1 MSVDNVQ
8 SKFLTMAEFKNLTEA
23 EQARYNSA
31 SKAERKQ
38 MTIEFRQSKGTPPE
52 ELVKGTAVEKGEEE
66 VTTPEEKQTRA
77 KRREERRQREL
88 EAIARQ
94 KEYAE
99 KLYKPDELTDF
110 EREQIESVIG
120 EDGKPFYKNRKARKE
135 LRETFEDKIKEA
147 YKDSQAY
154 KDAIANAE
162 TDKERKDIE
171 KLYEQMARRGARIR
185 VKDLKIGDRVEHTRV
200 FDSAEEKR
208 EGRKALGDEADGLR
222 FRIHAEKFI
231 GDDNVNLHAAVEAGQ
246 SSHEAAYE
254 MSKDISGDRTY
265 EPNEAEN
272 FAAKSSAVKSHDA
285 AARKE
290 LRRLGYDV
298 KDDTLKN
305 IGKGLA
311 VGVLSQVGTAA
322 LPATINAFAEAMV
335 QNSVT
340 GDRLAFDVDSANEKY
355 FNWKGM
361 GIGAAVGT
369 AVAAAMFGKTE
380 DEDVLHGVGVQEIFM
395 DAPNGERAY
404 ENMSFGSKN
413 DTLRVKTLMRA
424 IDELD
429 LTDEQKT
436 QFLIEAA
443 GEDGQ
448 RILSKKEL
456 AIAYVKAYESL
467 LPEPEPPVINDEIVI
482 EEDPIQVSDIDI
494 NLGDGHLEIEQ
505 MPFKVYINNN
515 DTYDIIAKRFGVDLE
530 ELIKLNEE
538 VEGQRSGHIDCEELA
553 HKYLVAGKEV
563 KIPGNANADTVR
575 KYAEEFTPDRIRSD
589 YIKYVTGDEFLEEN
603 RDCYRNIK
611 AAGPEAEKAF
621 KDKMIKEAQ
630 EAGLTIPTE
639 YKDEADLARDLR
651 DKIKDLNTVVEKQ
664 KKHLKD
670 TYGIDYDPG
679 DKTLKQQTEEM
690 LKLIQTKEKEARIA
704 EIEEQLKTPMI
715 NPDVEKS
722 LKAELE
728 ELTGREA
735 RAAEILKEFQ
745 GLQGPVAPEVL
756 NELNEEYQKLTGKPL
771 PDFSEQ
777 WTIKMPPKNEKKADD
792 VAVKP
797 EETPKSAE
805 QLKPEPEAK
814 SKDRAAEILKELQSS
829 VISPE
834 YADELR
840 AEYQKL
846 TGKPVPGEQPGPW
859 SIGFNPFG

>member
-8 SKFLTMAEFKNLTEA
+8 SKFLTMAEFSNLTEA

-38 MTIEFRQSKGTPPE
+38 MTIEFRQSKETPPE
-52 ELVKGTAVEKGEEE
+52 EPVTGMVVEPGKED
-66 VTTPEEKQTRA
+66 VATPEEKKTRA
-77 KRREERRQREL
+77 ERREERRQREL

-120 EDGKPFYKNRKARKE
+120 EDGKPLYRNRKARKE
-135 LRETFEDKIKEA
+135 LREAFEDNTKAA
-147 YKDSQAY
+147 YKESQAY

-162 TDKERKDIE
+162 TDKERKQIE

-208 EGRKALGDEADGLR
+208 EARKALGDEADGLR
-222 FRIHAEKFI
+222 LKIHNKKFI

-254 MSKDISGDRTY
+254 MSKEISGDRTY

-272 FAAKSSAVKSHDA
+272 FAAKSSAVQSHDA

-322 LPATINAFAEAMV
+322 LPATINAFAEAFV

-340 GDRLAFDVDSANEKY
+340 GEMLAYDSDSASTKY
-355 FNWKGM
+355 VNWKGM

-369 AVAAAMFGKTE
+369 AVAAAMFGKTQ

-456 AIAYVKAYESL
+456 AIAYVKAYESK
-467 LPEPEPPVINDEIVI
+467 LPDPPVEVEEPVVPEPPQKPEFKSEVVGATKETPVEVPTEYGLRHVSGLYADTIVRKGYVL
-482 EEDPIQVSDIDI
+482 EDGTP
-494 NLGDGHLEIEQ
+494 
-505 MPFKVYINNN
+505 INNESYIKEIR
-515 DTYDIIAKRFGVDLE
+515 DGIQKRNRVN
-530 ELIKLNEE
+530 ELGKVPSKWMLQSEITLADGTKVKL
-538 VEGQRSGHIDCEELA
+538 RSEDELLKISPEISA
-553 HKYLVAGKEV
+553 ASNIGLRNNMDEKVMTKTVIRTENGYKYE
-563 KIPGNANADTVR
+563 ISR
-575 KYAEEFTPDRIRSD
+575 KDPDAEEFEVISTSE
-589 YIKYVTGDEFLEEN
+589 EFFTSAAAAQEAADTELAELEQQ
-603 RDCYRNIK
+603 
-611 AAGPEAEKAF
+611 AEA
-621 KDKMIKEAQ
+621 EAQ
-630 EAGLTIPTE
+630 E
-639 YKDEADLARDLR
+639 
-651 DKIKDLNTVVEKQ
+651 
-664 KKHLKD
+664 
-670 TYGIDYDPG
+670 
-679 DKTLKQQTEEM
+679 QQ
-690 LKLIQTKEKEARIA
+690 
-704 EIEEQLKTPMI
+704 
-715 NPDVEKS
+715 
-722 LKAELE
+722 LE
-728 ELTGREA
+728 ED
-735 RAAEILKEFQ
+735 AE
-745 GLQGPVAPEVL
+745 
-756 NELNEEYQKLTGKPL
+756 
-771 PDFSEQ
+771 
-777 WTIKMPPKNEKKADD
+777 
-792 VAVKP
+792 
-797 EETPKSAE
+797 
-805 QLKPEPEAK
+805 
-814 SKDRAAEILKELQSS
+814 
-829 VISPE
+829 
-834 YADELR
+834 
-840 AEYQKL
+840 
-846 TGKPVPGEQPGPW
+846 
-859 SIGFNPFG
+859 

>member
-8 SKFLTMAEFKNLTEA
+8 SKFLTMAEFSNLTEA

-38 MTIEFRQSKGTPPE
+38 MTIEFRQSKETPPE
-52 ELVKGTAVEKGEEE
+52 EPVTGMVVEPGKED
-66 VTTPEEKQTRA
+66 VATPEEKKTRA
-77 KRREERRQREL
+77 ERREERRQREL

-120 EDGKPFYKNRKARKE
+120 EDGKPLYRNRKARKE
-135 LRETFEDKIKEA
+135 LREAFEDNTKAA
-147 YKDSQAY
+147 YKESQAY

-162 TDKERKDIE
+162 TDKERKQIE

-185 VKDLKIGDRVEHTRV
+185 VRDLATGDRVEHTRV
-200 FDSAEEKR
+200 SDSAEEER
-208 EGRKALGDEADGLR
+208 EIRKALGDEAKYLR
-222 FRIHAEKFI
+222 FRTHVKKFM
-231 GDDNVNLHAAVEAGQ
+231 GPDNVNFHAAVEAGQ

-254 MSKDISGDRTY
+254 MSKEISGDRTY

-272 FAAKSSAVKSHDA
+272 FAAKSSAVQSHDA

-322 LPATINAFAEAMV
+322 LPATINAFAEAFV

-340 GDRLAFDVDSANEKY
+340 GEMLAYDSDSASTKY
-355 FNWKGM
+355 VNWKGM

-369 AVAAAMFGKTE
+369 AVAAAMFGKTQ

-456 AIAYVKAYESL
+456 AIAYVKAYESK
-467 LPEPEPPVINDEIVI
+467 LPDPPVEVEEPVVPEPPQKPEFKSEVVGATKDTPVEVPTEYGLRHVSGLYADTIVRKGYVL
-482 EEDPIQVSDIDI
+482 EDGTP
-494 NLGDGHLEIEQ
+494 
-505 MPFKVYINNN
+505 INNESYIKEIR
-515 DTYDIIAKRFGVDLE
+515 DGIQKRNRVN
-530 ELIKLNEE
+530 ELGKVPSKWMLQSEITLADGTKVKL
-538 VEGQRSGHIDCEELA
+538 RSEDELLKISPEISA
-553 HKYLVAGKEV
+553 ASNIGLRNNMDEKVMTKTVIRTENGYKYE
-563 KIPGNANADTVR
+563 ISR
-575 KYAEEFTPDRIRSD
+575 KDPDAEEFEVISTSE
-589 YIKYVTGDEFLEEN
+589 EFFTSAAAAQEAADTELAELEQQ
-603 RDCYRNIK
+603 
-611 AAGPEAEKAF
+611 AEA
-621 KDKMIKEAQ
+621 EAQ
-630 EAGLTIPTE
+630 E
-639 YKDEADLARDLR
+639 
-651 DKIKDLNTVVEKQ
+651 
-664 KKHLKD
+664 
-670 TYGIDYDPG
+670 
-679 DKTLKQQTEEM
+679 QQ
-690 LKLIQTKEKEARIA
+690 
-704 EIEEQLKTPMI
+704 
-715 NPDVEKS
+715 
-722 LKAELE
+722 LE
-728 ELTGREA
+728 ED
-735 RAAEILKEFQ
+735 AE
-745 GLQGPVAPEVL
+745 
-756 NELNEEYQKLTGKPL
+756 
-771 PDFSEQ
+771 
-777 WTIKMPPKNEKKADD
+777 
-792 VAVKP
+792 
-797 EETPKSAE
+797 
-805 QLKPEPEAK
+805 
-814 SKDRAAEILKELQSS
+814 
-829 VISPE
+829 
-834 YADELR
+834 
-840 AEYQKL
+840 
-846 TGKPVPGEQPGPW
+846 
-859 SIGFNPFG
+859 

>member
-8 SKFLTMAEFKNLTEA
+8 SKFLTMAEFSNLTEA

-38 MTIEFRQSKGTPPE
+38 MTIEFRQSKETPPE
-52 ELVKGTAVEKGEEE
+52 EPVTGMVVEPGKED
-66 VTTPEEKQTRA
+66 VATPEEKKTRA
-77 KRREERRQREL
+77 ERREERRQREL
-88 EAIARQ
+88 EVIARQ

-120 EDGKPFYKNRKARKE
+120 EDGKPFYRNRKARKE
-135 LRETFEDKIKEA
+135 LREAFEDNIKAA
-147 YKDSQAY
+147 YQESQAY

-162 TDKERKDIE
+162 TDKERKAIE
-171 KLYEQMARRGARIR
+171 KLYKQMAERGARIR
-185 VKDLKIGDRVEHTRV
+185 VRDLATGDRVEHTRV
-200 FDSAEEKR
+200 SDSAEEER
-208 EGRKALGDEADGLR
+208 EIRKALGDEAKYLR
-222 FRIHAEKFI
+222 FRTHVKKFM
-231 GDDNVNLHAAVEAGQ
+231 GPDNVNFHAAVEAGQ

-254 MSKDISGDRTY
+254 MSKEISGDRTY

-272 FAAKSSAVKSHDA
+272 FAAKSSAVQSHDA

-322 LPATINAFAEAMV
+322 LPATINAFAEAFV

-369 AVAAAMFGKTE
+369 AVAAAMFGKTQ

-456 AIAYVKAYESL
+456 AIAYVKAYESK
-467 LPEPEPPVINDEIVI
+467 LPDPPVEVEEPVVPEPPQKPEFKSEVVGATKETPVEVPTEYGLRHVSGLYADTIVRKGYVL
-482 EEDPIQVSDIDI
+482 EDGTP
-494 NLGDGHLEIEQ
+494 
-505 MPFKVYINNN
+505 INNESYIKEIRDGIQKRN
-515 DTYDIIAKRFGVDLE
+515 RVNELGKVPSKWMLQSEITLADGTKVKLRSEDELLKISPEISAASNIGLRNNIDEKVMTKTVIRTENGYKYEISRKDPDAEEIKVISTSEEFFTSAAAAQEAADT
-530 ELIKLNEE
+530 
-538 VEGQRSGHIDCEELA
+538 ELA
-553 HKYLVAGKEV
+553 ELEQQ
-563 KIPGNANADTVR
+563 
-575 KYAEEFTPDRIRSD
+575 AE
-589 YIKYVTGDEFLEEN
+589 
-603 RDCYRNIK
+603 
-611 AAGPEAEKAF
+611 A
-621 KDKMIKEAQ
+621 EAQ
-630 EAGLTIPTE
+630 E
-639 YKDEADLARDLR
+639 
-651 DKIKDLNTVVEKQ
+651 
-664 KKHLKD
+664 
-670 TYGIDYDPG
+670 
-679 DKTLKQQTEEM
+679 QQ
-690 LKLIQTKEKEARIA
+690 
-704 EIEEQLKTPMI
+704 
-715 NPDVEKS
+715 
-722 LKAELE
+722 LE
-728 ELTGREA
+728 ED
-735 RAAEILKEFQ
+735 AE
-745 GLQGPVAPEVL
+745 
-756 NELNEEYQKLTGKPL
+756 
-771 PDFSEQ
+771 
-777 WTIKMPPKNEKKADD
+777 
-792 VAVKP
+792 
-797 EETPKSAE
+797 
-805 QLKPEPEAK
+805 
-814 SKDRAAEILKELQSS
+814 
-829 VISPE
+829 
-834 YADELR
+834 
-840 AEYQKL
+840 
-846 TGKPVPGEQPGPW
+846 
-859 SIGFNPFG
+859 

>member
-8 SKFLTMAEFKNLTEA
+8 SKFLTMAEFSNLTEA

-52 ELVKGTAVEKGEEE
+52 ERVTGMVVEPGKED
-66 VTTPEEKQTRA
+66 VATPEEKKTRA
-77 KRREERRQREL
+77 ERREERRQREL

-120 EDGKPFYKNRKARKE
+120 EDGKPFYRNRKARKE
-135 LRETFEDKIKEA
+135 LREAFEDNIKAA
-147 YKDSQAY
+147 YQESQAY

-254 MSKDISGDRTY
+254 MSKEISGDRTY
-265 EPNEAEN
+265 DPNEAEN
-272 FAAKSSAVKSHDA
+272 FAAKSSEMQSHDA

-369 AVAAAMFGKTE
+369 AVAAAMFGKTQ

-456 AIAYVKAYESL
+456 AIAYVKAYESK
-467 LPEPEPPVINDEIVI
+467 LPDPPVEVEETPQKPEFKSEVVDATKETPVEVPTEYGLRHVSGLYADTIVRKGYVL
-482 EEDPIQVSDIDI
+482 EDGTP
-494 NLGDGHLEIEQ
+494 
-505 MPFKVYINNN
+505 INNESYIKEIR
-515 DTYDIIAKRFGVDLE
+515 DGIQKRNRVN
-530 ELIKLNEE
+530 ELGKVPSKWMLQSEITLADGTKVKL
-538 VEGQRSGHIDCEELA
+538 RSEDELLKISPEISA
-553 HKYLVAGKEV
+553 ASNIGLRNNMDEKVMTKTVIRTENGYKYE
-563 KIPGNANADTVR
+563 ISR
-575 KYAEEFTPDRIRSD
+575 KDPDAEEFEVISTSE
-589 YIKYVTGDEFLEEN
+589 EFFTSAAAAQEAADTELAELEQQ
-603 RDCYRNIK
+603 
-611 AAGPEAEKAF
+611 AEA
-621 KDKMIKEAQ
+621 EAQ
-630 EAGLTIPTE
+630 E
-639 YKDEADLARDLR
+639 
-651 DKIKDLNTVVEKQ
+651 Q
-664 KKHLKD
+664 
-670 TYGIDYDPG
+670 
-679 DKTLKQQTEEM
+679 
-690 LKLIQTKEKEARIA
+690 
-704 EIEEQLKTPMI
+704 
-715 NPDVEKS
+715 
-722 LKAELE
+722 
-728 ELTGREA
+728 
-735 RAAEILKEFQ
+735 
-745 GLQGPVAPEVL
+745 
-756 NELNEEYQKLTGKPL
+756 
-771 PDFSEQ
+771 
-777 WTIKMPPKNEKKADD
+777 
-792 VAVKP
+792 
-797 EETPKSAE
+797 
-805 QLKPEPEAK
+805 
-814 SKDRAAEILKELQSS
+814 
-829 VISPE
+829 
-834 YADELR
+834 
-840 AEYQKL
+840 
-846 TGKPVPGEQPGPW
+846 
-859 SIGFNPFG
+859 

>member
-8 SKFLTMAEFKNLTEA
+8 SKFLTMAEFSNLTEA

-38 MTIEFRQSKGTPPE
+38 MTIEFRQSKETPPE
-52 ELVKGTAVEKGEEE
+52 EPVTGMVVEPGKED
-66 VTTPEEKQTRA
+66 VATPEEKKTRA
-77 KRREERRQREL
+77 ERREERRQREL

-120 EDGKPFYKNRKARKE
+120 EDGKPLYRNRKARKE
-135 LRETFEDKIKEA
+135 LREAFEDNTKAA
-147 YKDSQAY
+147 YKESQAY

-162 TDKERKDIE
+162 TDKERKQIE

-208 EGRKALGDEADGLR
+208 EARKALGDEADGLR
-222 FRIHAEKFI
+222 LKIHNKKFI

-272 FAAKSSAVKSHDA
+272 FAAKSSAVQSHDA

-369 AVAAAMFGKTE
+369 AVAAAMFGKTQ

-456 AIAYVKAYESL
+456 AIAYVKAYESK
-467 LPEPEPPVINDEIVI
+467 LPDPPVEVEEPVVPEPPQKPEFKSEVVGATKETPVEVPTEYGLRHVSGLYADTIVRKGYVL
-482 EEDPIQVSDIDI
+482 EDGTP
-494 NLGDGHLEIEQ
+494 
-505 MPFKVYINNN
+505 INNESYIKEIR
-515 DTYDIIAKRFGVDLE
+515 DGIQKRNRVN
-530 ELIKLNEE
+530 ELGKVPSKWMLQSEITLADGTKVKL
-538 VEGQRSGHIDCEELA
+538 RSEDELLKISPEISA
-553 HKYLVAGKEV
+553 ASNIGLRNNMDEKVMTKTVIRTENGYKYE
-563 KIPGNANADTVR
+563 ISR
-575 KYAEEFTPDRIRSD
+575 KDPDAEEFEVISTSE
-589 YIKYVTGDEFLEEN
+589 EFFTSAAAAQEAADTELAELEQQ
-603 RDCYRNIK
+603 
-611 AAGPEAEKAF
+611 AEA
-621 KDKMIKEAQ
+621 EAQ
-630 EAGLTIPTE
+630 E
-639 YKDEADLARDLR
+639 
-651 DKIKDLNTVVEKQ
+651 
-664 KKHLKD
+664 
-670 TYGIDYDPG
+670 
-679 DKTLKQQTEEM
+679 QQ
-690 LKLIQTKEKEARIA
+690 
-704 EIEEQLKTPMI
+704 
-715 NPDVEKS
+715 
-722 LKAELE
+722 LE
-728 ELTGREA
+728 ED
-735 RAAEILKEFQ
+735 AE
-745 GLQGPVAPEVL
+745 
-756 NELNEEYQKLTGKPL
+756 
-771 PDFSEQ
+771 
-777 WTIKMPPKNEKKADD
+777 
-792 VAVKP
+792 
-797 EETPKSAE
+797 
-805 QLKPEPEAK
+805 
-814 SKDRAAEILKELQSS
+814 
-829 VISPE
+829 
-834 YADELR
+834 
-840 AEYQKL
+840 
-846 TGKPVPGEQPGPW
+846 
-859 SIGFNPFG
+859 

>member
-8 SKFLTMAEFKNLTEA
+8 SKFLTMAEFSNLTEA

-38 MTIEFRQSKGTPPE
+38 MTIEFRQSKETPPE
-52 ELVKGTAVEKGEEE
+52 EPVTGMVVEPGKED
-66 VTTPEEKQTRA
+66 VATPEEKKTRA
-77 KRREERRQREL
+77 ERREERRQREL

-120 EDGKPFYKNRKARKE
+120 EDGKPLYRNRKARKE
-135 LRETFEDKIKEA
+135 LREAFEDNTKAA
-147 YKDSQAY
+147 YKESQAY

-162 TDKERKDIE
+162 TDKERKQIE

-208 EGRKALGDEADGLR
+208 EARKALGDEADGLR
-222 FRIHAEKFI
+222 LKIHNKKFI

-254 MSKDISGDRTY
+254 MSKEISGDRTY

-272 FAAKSSAVKSHDA
+272 FAAKSSAVQSHDA

-456 AIAYVKAYESL
+456 AIAYVKAYESK
-467 LPEPEPPVINDEIVI
+467 LPDPPVEVEEPVVPEPPQKPEFKSEVVGATKETPVEVPTEYGLRHVSGLYADTIVRKGYVL
-482 EEDPIQVSDIDI
+482 EDGTP
-494 NLGDGHLEIEQ
+494 
-505 MPFKVYINNN
+505 INNESYIKEIR
-515 DTYDIIAKRFGVDLE
+515 DGIQKRNRVN
-530 ELIKLNEE
+530 ELGKVPSKWMLQSEITLADGTKVKL
-538 VEGQRSGHIDCEELA
+538 RSEDELLKISPEISA
-553 HKYLVAGKEV
+553 ASNIGLRNNMDEKVMTKTVIRTENGYKYE
-563 KIPGNANADTVR
+563 ISR
-575 KYAEEFTPDRIRSD
+575 KDPDAEEFEVISTSE
-589 YIKYVTGDEFLEEN
+589 EFFTSAAAAQEAADTELAELEQQ
-603 RDCYRNIK
+603 
-611 AAGPEAEKAF
+611 AEA
-621 KDKMIKEAQ
+621 EAQ
-630 EAGLTIPTE
+630 E
-639 YKDEADLARDLR
+639 
-651 DKIKDLNTVVEKQ
+651 
-664 KKHLKD
+664 
-670 TYGIDYDPG
+670 
-679 DKTLKQQTEEM
+679 QQ
-690 LKLIQTKEKEARIA
+690 
-704 EIEEQLKTPMI
+704 
-715 NPDVEKS
+715 
-722 LKAELE
+722 LE
-728 ELTGREA
+728 ED
-735 RAAEILKEFQ
+735 AE
-745 GLQGPVAPEVL
+745 
-756 NELNEEYQKLTGKPL
+756 
-771 PDFSEQ
+771 
-777 WTIKMPPKNEKKADD
+777 
-792 VAVKP
+792 
-797 EETPKSAE
+797 
-805 QLKPEPEAK
+805 
-814 SKDRAAEILKELQSS
+814 
-829 VISPE
+829 
-834 YADELR
+834 
-840 AEYQKL
+840 
-846 TGKPVPGEQPGPW
+846 
-859 SIGFNPFG
+859 

>member
-8 SKFLTMAEFKNLTEA
+8 SKFLTMAEFSNLTEA

-38 MTIEFRQSKGTPPE
+38 MTIEFRQSKETPPE
-52 ELVKGTAVEKGEEE
+52 EPVTGMVVEPGKED
-66 VTTPEEKQTRA
+66 VATPEEKKTRA
-77 KRREERRQREL
+77 ERREERRQREL
-88 EAIARQ
+88 EVIARQ

-120 EDGKPFYKNRKARKE
+120 EDGKPFYRNRKARKE
-135 LRETFEDKIKEA
+135 LREAFEDNIKAA
-147 YKDSQAY
+147 YQESQAY

-162 TDKERKDIE
+162 TDKERKAIE
-171 KLYEQMARRGARIR
+171 KLYKQMAERGARIR
-185 VKDLKIGDRVEHTRV
+185 VRDLATGDRIEHTV
-200 FDSAEEKR
+200 VPDSAEEER
-208 EGRKALGDEADGLR
+208 EIRKALGDEAKYLR
-222 FRIHAEKFI
+222 FRTHVKKFM
-231 GDDNVNLHAAVEAGQ
+231 GPDNVNFHAAVEAGQ

-272 FAAKSSAVKSHDA
+272 FAAKSSAVQSHDA

-456 AIAYVKAYESL
+456 AIAYVKAYESK
-467 LPEPEPPVINDEIVI
+467 LPDPPVEVEEPVVPEQPQKPEFKSEVVGATKETPVEVPTEYGLRHVSGLYADTIVRKGYVL
-482 EEDPIQVSDIDI
+482 EDGTP
-494 NLGDGHLEIEQ
+494 
-505 MPFKVYINNN
+505 INNESYIKEIR
-515 DTYDIIAKRFGVDLE
+515 DGIQKRNRVN
-530 ELIKLNEE
+530 ELGKVPSKWMLQSEITLADGTKVKL
-538 VEGQRSGHIDCEELA
+538 RSEDELLKISPEISA
-553 HKYLVAGKEV
+553 ASNIGLRNNMDEKVMTKTVIRTENGYKYE
-563 KIPGNANADTVR
+563 ISR
-575 KYAEEFTPDRIRSD
+575 KDPDAEEFEVISTSE
-589 YIKYVTGDEFLEEN
+589 EFFTSAAAAQEAADTELAELEQQ
-603 RDCYRNIK
+603 
-611 AAGPEAEKAF
+611 AAA
-621 KDKMIKEAQ
+621 EAQ
-630 EAGLTIPTE
+630 E
-639 YKDEADLARDLR
+639 
-651 DKIKDLNTVVEKQ
+651 
-664 KKHLKD
+664 
-670 TYGIDYDPG
+670 
-679 DKTLKQQTEEM
+679 QQ
-690 LKLIQTKEKEARIA
+690 
-704 EIEEQLKTPMI
+704 
-715 NPDVEKS
+715 
-722 LKAELE
+722 LE
-728 ELTGREA
+728 ED
-735 RAAEILKEFQ
+735 AE
-745 GLQGPVAPEVL
+745 
-756 NELNEEYQKLTGKPL
+756 
-771 PDFSEQ
+771 
-777 WTIKMPPKNEKKADD
+777 
-792 VAVKP
+792 
-797 EETPKSAE
+797 
-805 QLKPEPEAK
+805 
-814 SKDRAAEILKELQSS
+814 
-829 VISPE
+829 
-834 YADELR
+834 
-840 AEYQKL
+840 
-846 TGKPVPGEQPGPW
+846 
-859 SIGFNPFG
+859 

>member
-8 SKFLTMAEFKNLTEA
+8 SKFLTMAEFSNLTEA

-38 MTIEFRQSKGTPPE
+38 MTIEFRQSKETPPE
-52 ELVKGTAVEKGEEE
+52 EPVTGMVVEPGKKD
-66 VTTPEEKQTRA
+66 VATPEEKKTRA
-77 KRREERRQREL
+77 ERREERRQREL

-120 EDGKPFYKNRKARKE
+120 EDGKPFYRNRKARKE
-135 LRETFEDKIKEA
+135 LREAFEDNIKAA
-147 YKDSQAY
+147 YQESQAY

-162 TDKERKDIE
+162 TDKERKAIE
-171 KLYEQMARRGARIR
+171 KLYKQMAERGARIR
-185 VKDLKIGDRVEHTRV
+185 VRDLATGDRIKHTV
-200 FDSAEEKR
+200 VSDSAEEER
-208 EGRKALGDEADGLR
+208 EIRKALGDEAKYLR
-222 FRIHAEKFI
+222 FRTHVKKFM
-231 GDDNVNLHAAVEAGQ
+231 GPDNVNFHAAVEAGQ

-254 MSKDISGDRTY
+254 MSKEISGDRTY

-272 FAAKSSAVKSHDA
+272 FAAKSSAVQSHDA

-456 AIAYVKAYESL
+456 AIAYVKAYESK
-467 LPEPEPPVINDEIVI
+467 LPDPPVEVEEPVVPEQPQKPEFKSEVVGATKETPVEVPTEYGLRHVSGLYADTIVRKGYVL
-482 EEDPIQVSDIDI
+482 EDGTP
-494 NLGDGHLEIEQ
+494 
-505 MPFKVYINNN
+505 INNESYIKEIR
-515 DTYDIIAKRFGVDLE
+515 DGIQKRNRVN
-530 ELIKLNEE
+530 ELGKVPSKWMLQSEITLADGTKVKL
-538 VEGQRSGHIDCEELA
+538 RSEDELLKISPEISA
-553 HKYLVAGKEV
+553 ASNIGLRNNMDEKVMTKTVIRTENGYKYE
-563 KIPGNANADTVR
+563 ISR
-575 KYAEEFTPDRIRSD
+575 KDPDAEEFEVISTSE
-589 YIKYVTGDEFLEEN
+589 EFFTSAAAAQEAADTELAELEQQ
-603 RDCYRNIK
+603 
-611 AAGPEAEKAF
+611 AAA
-621 KDKMIKEAQ
+621 EAQ
-630 EAGLTIPTE
+630 E
-639 YKDEADLARDLR
+639 
-651 DKIKDLNTVVEKQ
+651 
-664 KKHLKD
+664 
-670 TYGIDYDPG
+670 
-679 DKTLKQQTEEM
+679 QQ
-690 LKLIQTKEKEARIA
+690 
-704 EIEEQLKTPMI
+704 
-715 NPDVEKS
+715 
-722 LKAELE
+722 LE
-728 ELTGREA
+728 ED
-735 RAAEILKEFQ
+735 AE
-745 GLQGPVAPEVL
+745 
-756 NELNEEYQKLTGKPL
+756 
-771 PDFSEQ
+771 
-777 WTIKMPPKNEKKADD
+777 
-792 VAVKP
+792 
-797 EETPKSAE
+797 
-805 QLKPEPEAK
+805 
-814 SKDRAAEILKELQSS
+814 
-829 VISPE
+829 
-834 YADELR
+834 
-840 AEYQKL
+840 
-846 TGKPVPGEQPGPW
+846 
-859 SIGFNPFG
+859 

>member
-1 MSVDNVQ
+1 
-8 SKFLTMAEFKNLTEA
+8 MAEFSNLTEA

-38 MTIEFRQSKGTPPE
+38 MTIEFRQSKETPPE
-52 ELVKGTAVEKGEEE
+52 EPVTGMVVEPGKED
-66 VTTPEEKQTRA
+66 VATPEEKKTRA
-77 KRREERRQREL
+77 ERREERRQREL
-88 EAIARQ
+88 EVIARQ

-120 EDGKPFYKNRKARKE
+120 EDGKPFYRNRKARKE
-135 LRETFEDKIKEA
+135 LREAFEDNTKAA
-147 YKDSQAY
+147 YKESQAY

-162 TDKERKDIE
+162 TDKERKQIE

-208 EGRKALGDEADGLR
+208 EARKALGDEADGLR
-222 FRIHAEKFI
+222 LKIHNKKFI

-254 MSKDISGDRTY
+254 MSKEISGDRTY
-265 EPNEAEN
+265 DPNEAEN
-272 FAAKSSAVKSHDA
+272 FAAKSSEMQSHDA

-322 LPATINAFAEAMV
+322 LPATINAFAEAFV

-340 GDRLAFDVDSANEKY
+340 GEMLAYDSDSASTKY
-355 FNWKGM
+355 VNWKGM

-369 AVAAAMFGKTE
+369 AVAAAMFGKTQ

-456 AIAYVKAYESL
+456 AIAYVKAYESK
-467 LPEPEPPVINDEIVI
+467 LPDPPVEVEEPEPPQKPEFKSEVVGATKETPVEVPTEYGLRHVSGLYADTIVRKGYVL
-482 EEDPIQVSDIDI
+482 EDGTP
-494 NLGDGHLEIEQ
+494 
-505 MPFKVYINNN
+505 INNESYIKEIR
-515 DTYDIIAKRFGVDLE
+515 DGIQKRNRVN
-530 ELIKLNEE
+530 ELGKVPSKWMLQSEITLADGTKVKL
-538 VEGQRSGHIDCEELA
+538 RSEDELLKISPEISA
-553 HKYLVAGKEV
+553 ASNIGLRNNMDEKVMTKTVIRTENGYKYE
-563 KIPGNANADTVR
+563 ISR
-575 KYAEEFTPDRIRSD
+575 KDPDAEEFEVISTSE
-589 YIKYVTGDEFLEEN
+589 EFFTSAAAAQEAADTELAELEQQ
-603 RDCYRNIK
+603 
-611 AAGPEAEKAF
+611 AEA
-621 KDKMIKEAQ
+621 EAQ
-630 EAGLTIPTE
+630 E
-639 YKDEADLARDLR
+639 
-651 DKIKDLNTVVEKQ
+651 
-664 KKHLKD
+664 
-670 TYGIDYDPG
+670 
-679 DKTLKQQTEEM
+679 QQ
-690 LKLIQTKEKEARIA
+690 
-704 EIEEQLKTPMI
+704 
-715 NPDVEKS
+715 
-722 LKAELE
+722 LE
-728 ELTGREA
+728 ED
-735 RAAEILKEFQ
+735 AE
-745 GLQGPVAPEVL
+745 
-756 NELNEEYQKLTGKPL
+756 
-771 PDFSEQ
+771 
-777 WTIKMPPKNEKKADD
+777 
-792 VAVKP
+792 
-797 EETPKSAE
+797 
-805 QLKPEPEAK
+805 
-814 SKDRAAEILKELQSS
+814 
-829 VISPE
+829 
-834 YADELR
+834 
-840 AEYQKL
+840 
-846 TGKPVPGEQPGPW
+846 
-859 SIGFNPFG
+859 